1 MGKIDFTGI
10 ENARD
15 LGGIM
20 TQDGYIVKKKKLIKS
35 GSIFCA
41 TDSDIEQLRN
51 KYKVKLIID
60 LRTDTEREA
69 MPVCIEDIPIIW
81 NPLYMENIQG
91 LAFSKTDREIIEN
104 HLKALFIVNN
114 QADDE
119 TEYAMEEV
127 RKMVRDVGFDA
138 DEYMSYMYQKFI
150 NNQIIQK
157 QIKQFFNMLMNKRGG
172 SILWFCTAGKDRSG
186 MLTALLLYALGVSKE
201 DIIRDY
207 LKAAESSQDAVDLI
221 LKKLFPDTEPNGLFY
236 REQARKLFSSRE
248 CYINAFFDA
257 IEKDYVSVENYL
269 QKAIEIRV
277 DNIVRLKTLYL
288 DDYKEDHTVDF

>member
-1 MGKIDFTGI
+1 M
-10 ENARD
+10 
-15 LGGIM
+15 
-20 TQDGYIVKKKKLIKS
+20 
-35 GSIFCA
+35 
-41 TDSDIEQLRN
+41 
-51 KYKVKLIID
+51 
-60 LRTDTEREA
+60 
-69 MPVCIEDIPIIW
+69 
-81 NPLYMENIQG
+81 
-91 LAFSKTDREIIEN
+91 
-104 HLKALFIVNN
+104 NN